1 MISPAVWSGRKGL
14 RLTAIIQVVAGLGF
28 VFILL
33 SIVVTEANNLI
44 ARATKLRAKNL
55 RNNINQIIEDPVIQ
69 AKVYTHPLIQLVKAD
84 PIAPGQRISHEEA
97 AKVANG
103 AVSSVDYIDPKTFV
117 DVVLNTIKAESDQ
130 QLFGSLLNV
139 IDGMPAGPERRGLRA
154 MVNRIVTSGQGMKEL
169 RNALPYVQDRR
180 YRSALSDIINQIDE
194 EVSLLG
200 VEPSENVALM
210 AGIRQIESHNLR
222 NSLATVMYSA
232 GSMDAARQNLETWFS
247 NSMSRASEH
256 YKARMKGLSV
266 VVALVIALA
275 LNIDSLN
282 ITRTLWEDPARR
294 EQLSSALNYSVQ
306 SGELQTQLDV
316 AQPAGADEFRAN
328 QAESASELEDAV
340 GAGVDIANQL
350 QNIEDLR
357 LPIGWSA
364 QNVSGEPERLKDPN
378 NLWNYFPDNNPDGWL
393 GLLAAKFLGIAATVI
408 AAAQGAPFWFG
419 IVNRLLRR

>member
-1 MISPAVWSGRKGL
+1 M
-14 RLTAIIQVVAGLGF
+14 F

-33 SIVVTEANNLI
+33 SIVVTEVNNLI

-84 PIAPGQRISHEEA
+84 PIAPGQRISQQEA
-97 AKVANG
+97 AKVASG
-103 AVSSVDYIDPKTFV
+103 AVGSIDWIDPKTFV

-139 IDGMPAGPERRGLRA
+139 IDGMPTGPERRGLRA
-154 MVNRIVTSGQGMKEL
+154 MVNRVVTTGQGMDEL
-169 RNALPYVQDRR
+169 RKALPYVQDRR

-200 VEPSENVALM
+200 VEPSTNVALM
-210 AGIRQIESHNLR
+210 AGIKQIENPNLR

-232 GSMDAARQNLETWFS
+232 DSMDTARANLETWFS
-247 NSMSRASEH
+247 NSMSRASDA

-266 VVALVIALA
+266 VVALVFALA
-275 LNIDSLN
+275 LNIDTLN
-282 ITRTLWEDPARR
+282 IAQTLWEDPARR
-294 EQLSSALNYSVQ
+294 DQLSSELSYTVQ
-306 SGELQTQLDV
+306 SGELQTQV
-316 AQPAGADEFRAN
+316 DETQANDDDGFRAN
-328 QAESASELEDAV
+328 QAEPANELEDAV
-340 GAGVDIANQL
+340 GTGVAIANQL
-350 QNIEDLR
+350 QDIEDLS
-357 LPIGWSA
+357 LPIGWTV
-364 QNVSGEPERLKDPN
+364 QNVGGNPELLSDPN

-393 GLLAAKFLGIAATVI
+393 GLLATKFLGIAATVI

-419 IVNRLLRR
+419 IVNRVLRR

>member
-1 MISPAVWSGRKGL
+1 M
-14 RLTAIIQVVAGLGF
+14 TAIVQVVGGVGF

-33 SIVVTEANNLI
+33 SIVVTEVNNLI

-55 RNNINQIIEDPVIQ
+55 RNNIAQIIEDPVIQ

-84 PIAPGQRISHEEA
+84 PIAPSQRISQEEA
-97 AKVANG
+97 AKIAKG
-103 AVSSVDYIDPKTFV
+103 PVSSVDWIDPKTFV

-139 IDGMPAGPERRGLRA
+139 IDGMPAGAERRGLRA
-154 MVNRIVTSGQGMKEL
+154 MVNKIVTSGQGMNDL

-200 VEPSENVALM
+200 VEPSTNVALM
-210 AGIRQIESHNLR
+210 AGIKQIESQSLR

-232 GSMDAARQNLETWFS
+232 DSMDAARQNLETWFS
-247 NSMSRASEH
+247 NSMSRASDN

-266 VVALVIALA
+266 VVALVFALA
-275 LNIDSLN
+275 LNIDTLN
-282 ITRTLWEDPARR
+282 IARTLWEDPARR
-294 EQLSSALNYSVQ
+294 EQISSQLDYSVQ
-306 SGELQTQLDV
+306 SGELQSQVNV
-316 AQPAGADEFRAN
+316 AQPDGDDEFRAN
-328 QAESASELEDAV
+328 QAEPANELEDAV
-340 GAGVDIANQL
+340 GAGVAIANQL
-350 QNIEDLR
+350 QDIEDLR
-357 LPIGWSA
+357 LPIGWTA
-364 QNVSGEPERLKDPN
+364 QNVGDQPDMLSNPN

-393 GLLAAKFLGIAATVI
+393 GLMAAKFLGIAATVI

>member
-1 MISPAVWSGRKGL
+1 MA
-14 RLTAIIQVVAGLGF
+14 AIIQVVAGLVF

-33 SIVVTEANNLI
+33 SIVVTEVNNLI

-84 PIAPGQRISHEEA
+84 PIAPSQRISHEEA
-97 AKVANG
+97 AKVASG
-103 AVSSVDYIDPKTFV
+103 AVSSVDWIDPKIFV

-154 MVNRIVTSGQGMKEL
+154 MVNRIVTSGQGMKDL

-200 VEPSENVALM
+200 VEPSANVALM
-210 AGIRQIESHNLR
+210 AGIKQIESQNLR

-232 GSMDAARQNLETWFS
+232 DSMDVARQNLETWFS
-247 NSMSRASEH
+247 NSMNRASAN
-256 YKARMKGLSV
+256 YKSRMKGLSV

-275 LNIDSLN
+275 LNIDTLN
-282 ITRTLWEDPARR
+282 IARTLWEDPARR
-294 EQLSSALNYSVQ
+294 DQISSELNYSVQ
-306 SGELQTQLDV
+306 SGELQSQVNISQSD
-316 AQPAGADEFRAN
+316 ADDEFRAN
-328 QAESASELEDAV
+328 QAGPANELEDAV
-340 GAGVDIANQL
+340 GTGIDIANQL
-350 QNIEDLR
+350 QSIEDLR
-357 LPIGWSA
+357 LPIGWTV
-364 QNVSGEPERLKDPN
+364 QNVGVDRELLNDPN

-393 GLLAAKFLGIAATVI
+393 GLLAAKLLGIAATVI

-419 IVNRLLRR
+419 IVNRVLRR